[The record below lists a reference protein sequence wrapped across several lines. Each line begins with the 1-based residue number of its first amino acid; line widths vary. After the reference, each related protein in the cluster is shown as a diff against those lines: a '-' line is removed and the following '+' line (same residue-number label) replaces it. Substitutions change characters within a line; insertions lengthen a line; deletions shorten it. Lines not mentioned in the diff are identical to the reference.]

1 MSQATTTYAAVQTLP
16 DGGTMVDLVVQ
27 AGESEIFMIGSVV
40 VIDGAWTVDTGNNFT
55 LRLTGKGLVDGD
67 QELNVG
73 VLKCDETGTSVTGT
87 LTSAPAFYQP
97 VSIRVRA
104 GHINLSAAYDGT
116 DPGTPFLAVT
126 FCIR

>member
-87 LTSAPAFYQP
+87 LTSSPAFYQP
-97 VSIRVRA
+97 VSIRVRQ
-104 GHINLSAAYDGT
+104 GHINVSAAYDGT